1 MVVPETL
8 LNRNSVIAYWGEHEW
23 DEALANN

>member
-1 MVVPETL
+1 MLAPETL
-8 LNRNSVIAYWGEHEW
+8 LNRNNVIAYWGEHEW